1 MKLSLSLLVSLRTL
15 GLVKSQTSS
24 WSGNLPFNVYGPG
37 DGCSDTNIVGNGT
50 TIGLALMDD
59 GNLCETD
66 VIGGTNLYS
75 KIVQQCG
82 TDEYPDGKLFYC
94 LSTYNIYH
102 APLQFV

>member
-1 MKLSLSLLVSLRTL
+1 M
-15 GLVKSQTSS
+15 
-24 WSGNLPFNVYGPG
+24 PFNVYGPG

-66 VIGGTNLYS
+66 VIGGTKLYS

-82 TDEYPDGKLFYC
+82 TDEYPNGELLFFEHII
-94 LSTYNIYH
+94 S
-102 APLQFV
+102 

>member
-1 MKLSLSLLVSLRTL
+1 MKLSLSLLVTLRTL

-66 VIGGTNLYS
+66 VIGGTKLYS

-82 TDEYPDGKLFYC
+82 TDEYPNGELLFFGHII
-94 LSTYNIYH
+94 S
-102 APLQFV
+102 

>member
-1 MKLSLSLLVSLRTL
+1 M
-15 GLVKSQTSS
+15 
-24 WSGNLPFNVYGPG
+24 PFNVYGPG

-66 VIGGTNLYS
+66 VIGGTNFYS

-82 TDEYPDGKLFYC
+82 TDEYPDGEFFYLYFF
-94 LSTYNIYH
+94 LSTYNISYH
-102 APLQFV
+102 APIAIRIT